1 MNFIFT
7 SKFFTKKIS
16 FWRFFSLF
24 WLFLPSQIL
33 KIMSQRVQSLLFFLT
48 AVAVG
53 LLLFA
58 PLAEFSSQF
67 DIWELDIYG
76 VKSSLPNSDV
86 PFGNLYLLPVLI
98 LTILAL
104 LLAFYVTTSL
114 FRAVKIKQ
122 FSRLLTI
129 ARIST
134 VVIVAWIATVFAYY
148 VPAISR
154 AMGEMLPGNPVY
166 KWGIFMPLAALLFNI
181 AASFGLKSDLVKIRS
196 ANRIR

>member
-1 MNFIFT
+1 
-7 SKFFTKKIS
+7 
-16 FWRFFSLF
+16 
-24 WLFLPSQIL
+24 
-33 KIMSQRVQSLLFFLT
+33 LFFLT
-48 AVAVG
+48 AVAIG

-67 DIWELDIYG
+67 DIWALDIYG
-76 VKSSLPNSDV
+76 VKSGLPNAEV
-86 PFGNLYLLPVLI
+86 PFGDFYMLPVLI
-98 LTILAL
+98 LTTLAL

-129 ARIST
+129 ARINT

-148 VPAISR
+148 VPAVGR
-154 AMGEMLPGNPVY
+154 VMGEMLPDNPVY
-166 KWGIFMPLAALLFNI
+166 KWGIFMPLIALITNI